1 MASPCT
7 MGISSFMITPPP
19 PGEGGG
25 GSFFHDW
32 TDDCNFIENNEK
44 KNPSIGLQF
53 LGSSLLS
60 WNALAVEI
68 CI

>member
-1 MASPCT
+1 
-7 MGISSFMITPPP
+7 MG
-19 PGEGGG
+19 GDA
-25 GSFFHDW
+25 FFHDW
-32 TDDCNFIENNEK
+32 KDDCNFIEEKKDKSSSYLQRTMKK